1 MTESITVAIAP
12 DAKRVRILAHSRHRF
27 LLKAILN
34 PLSPWSLGA
43 LPALLEALADY
54 QLSPLDV
61 VLCADESG
69 TTVLSGIISVLREH
83 GDTQWPVGLAVV
95 RSSRKLATN
104 WEHGFDDLRQLH
116 VDGGCI

>member
-12 DAKRVRILAHSRHRF
+12 DAKRVRILAQSRHQC
-27 LLKAILN
+27 LLKAVLKPI
-34 PLSPWSLGA
+34 SPWALSA

-54 QLSPLDV
+54 QSSPLDV

-69 TTVLSGIISVLREH
+69 TTALSGIVSVLQEH
-83 GDTQWPVGLAVV
+83 GDNQWPVGLAVV
-95 RSSRKLATN
+95 RGSRKLATN